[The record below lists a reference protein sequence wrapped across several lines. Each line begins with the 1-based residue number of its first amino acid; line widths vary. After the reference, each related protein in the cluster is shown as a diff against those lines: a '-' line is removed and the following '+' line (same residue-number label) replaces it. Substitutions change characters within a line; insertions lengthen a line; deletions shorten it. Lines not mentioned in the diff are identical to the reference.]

1 MDKISENLFLDIKPD
16 IFLSHSHADE
26 DDVIRL
32 AILIEK
38 ELNLSVFIVRGNGIH
53 KSLPKNGHS
62 MYQNKDGLEI
72 QMIHYFFKQTIQVE
86 V

>member
-1 MDKISENLFLDIKPD
+1 MF
-16 IFLSHSHADE
+16 
-26 DDVIRL
+26 
-32 AILIEK
+32 
-38 ELNLSVFIVRGNGIH
+38 VRGNGIH